1 MEKRYDL
8 FAFPPGAFPT
18 WVGSAS
24 DLPEARKKVES
35 LPPLEP
41 GGEYL
46 VRDFYSGMVV
56 AYTVLGEHGATIFPP
71 AKDPRDPSE
80 VLKLELDFLTQGGYH
95 PCTGTCQRPAVI
107 FRDSPSCIN
116 IGDPE
121 SKHPCEKCLL
131 MEFVP
136 PAARAKTLPC
146 HQILLNAQ
154 GDTVQSL
161 RATGSP
167 EVVEKAVESWLK
179 ATLARL
185 EEPRARAAAA
195 REKRARRAL
204 GRARS
209 SPSCA

>member
-8 FAFPPGAFPT
+8 FEFPPGAFPR

-35 LPPLEP
+35 LPPPEP

-56 AYTVLGEHGATIFPP
+56 AYTVLGQHGATIFPP

-80 VLKLELDFLTQGGYH
+80 VLKLELDFLTKGGYH
-95 PCTGTCQRPAVI
+95 PCSGTSQRPTVI
-107 FRDSPSCIN
+107 FRDSPSCVN
-116 IGDPE
+116 FGDPE
-121 SKHPCEKCLL
+121 LKHPCEKCLL

-136 PAARAKTLPC
+136 SAARAQTLPC
-146 HQILLNAQ
+146 HRILLNAQ

-161 RATGSP
+161 SAKGSL
-167 EVVEKAVESWLK
+167 EGVEKAVELWLK
-179 ATLARL
+179 ATLARI

-195 REKRARRAL
+195 REKRARRLVSRPAPC
-204 GRARS
+204 S
-209 SPSCA
+209 